1 MTVVLDLDKTFIH
14 STVNEYQED
23 GYDFRFEVDG
33 NQVSLN
39 LNF

>member
-1 MTVVLDLDKTFIH
+1 MTVVLDLDKTLIH

-23 GYDFRFEVDG
+23 GYDFAFKLDG
-33 NQVSLN
+33 DQVSLN